1 MPDFKHK
8 QRFCSLLQPMTF
20 THIIITS
27 QRGSQEGETALSF
40 GCGQGAI
47 VPPEADAAS
56 LVDACSPGL
65 LGDIVQLQST
75 YSL

>member
-8 QRFCSLLQPMTF
+8 QQCCSLLQTVTF

-40 GCGQGAI
+40 DWGEGGT
-47 VPPEADAAS
+47 VPPEADVASVMAAS
-56 LVDACSPGL
+56 
-65 LGDIVQLQST
+65 
-75 YSL
+75 